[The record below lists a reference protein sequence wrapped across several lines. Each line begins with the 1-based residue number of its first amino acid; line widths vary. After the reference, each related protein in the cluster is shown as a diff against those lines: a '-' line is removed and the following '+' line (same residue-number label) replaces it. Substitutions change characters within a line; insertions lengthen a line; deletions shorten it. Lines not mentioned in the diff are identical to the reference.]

1 MSASGPVGCVDLI
14 AFDQNGDA
22 MEIHPCHVCSPW
34 HAEVVVTELG
44 EVLVREWHAVDRS
57 VCQDLINDD
66 SR

>member
-1 MSASGPVGCVDLI
+1 
-14 AFDQNGDA
+14 
-22 MEIHPCHVCSPW
+22 
-34 HAEVVVTELG
+34 VVVTELG